1 MYDKSIL
8 NQELLAE
15 LEIKREQMRREGFR
29 AAVPAIG
36 EDGAEA
42 LGYLYGI
49 YEGKMYLWLAD
60 LWEPEIGA
68 FYYSNSGRDTEGFLP
83 DIESTMQAISFINT
97 SGLSQAVGG
106 DVRATPPAYMRE
118 PIAKFAMGLQDP
130 DGYFYHPQ
138 WGKNIG
144 TSRRG
149 RDLNWSLDAVETFGG
164 TLRYPSP
171 LEKNADSAPSSL
183 LPEHLRTVEAFKVYL
198 SALDLANSSYSVG
211 NLIQSQVPQIK
222 AAGQEY
228 VDTLISWY
236 NANQNS
242 ENGTWESEVKYAS
255 TNGLMKVALAYSAIG
270 AKFPNA
276 EKAMEAAIEVTLS
289 PKPSGQI
296 TSMYNPWVT
305 MKILINNLAS
315 YGEEKIANAMTARM
329 QENAARMI
337 ISTADKIKVFRKPD
351 GSFSY
356 SPNNS
361 AARSQGAP
369 VATPGTNE
377 GDINGNA
384 LASTGAVR
392 NICQSLDVPLVRLF
406 CKEDGELFF
415 KLLESSYPSKKIYP
429 PAVFN

>member
-1 MYDKSIL
+1 VI
-8 NQELLAE
+8 
-15 LEIKREQMRREGFR
+15 
-29 AAVPAIG
+29 
-36 EDGAEA
+36 
-42 LGYLYGI
+42 
-49 YEGKMYLWLAD
+49 
-60 LWEPEIGA
+60 
-68 FYYSNSGRDTEGFLP
+68 TLP
-83 DIESTMQAISFINT
+83 
-97 SGLSQAVGG
+97 
-106 DVRATPPAYMRE
+106 
-118 PIAKFAMGLQDP
+118 
-130 DGYFYHPQ
+130 
-138 WGKNIG
+138 
-144 TSRRG
+144 
-149 RDLNWSLDAVETFGG
+149 
-164 TLRYPSP
+164 
-171 LEKNADSAPSSL
+171 SL
-183 LPEHLRTVEAFKVYL
+183 LPEHLRTVEAFKGYL

-305 MKILINNLAS
+305 MKILIDNLNA
-315 YGEEKIANAMTARM
+315 YGETDAAQRLKQRM
-329 QENAARMI
+329 QENAAEMI
-337 ISTADKIKVFRKPD
+337 IRTADKIKVFRKPD

-392 NICQSLDVPLVRLF
+392 NICNTIGIPLVRLF

-429 PAVFN
+429 PAVFD